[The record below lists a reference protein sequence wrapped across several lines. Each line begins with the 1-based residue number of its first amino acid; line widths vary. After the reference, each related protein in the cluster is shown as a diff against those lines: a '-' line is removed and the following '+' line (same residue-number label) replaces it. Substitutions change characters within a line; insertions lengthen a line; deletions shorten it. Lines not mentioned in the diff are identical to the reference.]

1 MKKSEIV
8 KNVYDVFSSVYED
21 AKCSLDY
28 TKDYELL
35 IAVMLSAQCTDARVN
50 IVTKDLFKKYT
61 SLEMYAQA
69 DLEELE
75 TCIKSCGFYHSKAKN
90 IIATAQKIIKD
101 FNGQVPDTID
111 DLVTLPGVGRKTAN
125 LIVGDVYNKPSV
137 VVDTHCIRL
146 SNRLGLTKDTDPV
159 KIEFQ
164 LKKIIPPE
172 IQSKFC
178 HQLVYHGRA
187 YCKARKP
194 DCINCPV
201 LEFCKTGN
209 KTAKKEV

>member
-8 KNVYDVFSSVYED
+8 KNVYDVFCDVYKD

-28 TKDYELL
+28 TEDFELL

-50 IVTKDLFKKYT
+50 IVTKDLFKKYR
-61 SLEMYAQA
+61 SLRMYAEA

-101 FNGQVPDTID
+101 FNGQVPDTIEE
-111 DLVTLPGVGRKTAN
+111 LITLPGVGRKTAN
-125 LIVGDVYNKPSV
+125 LIVGDVYNKPAV

-164 LKKIIPPE
+164 LKKIIPDD
-172 IQSKFC
+172 IQIKFC

-187 YCKARKP
+187 FCKARKP

-201 LEFCKTGN
+201 VEFCKTGK
-209 KTAKKEV
+209 KTVKKEG